1 MTRNE
6 KSITDYLTGIRQ
18 SEAFVSPDV
27 LEAIAYQN
35 REKNT
40 WVEISNPEFTSLC
53 PRTGLPDFGTIT
65 VRYLPDQRI
74 VELKSLKY
82 YLIQYRNTGIYYET
96 LTQRILNHLVKVL
109 EPVEMTVEAT
119 FNSRGGLSSTV
130 TSTYKKK
137 DKRRVS

>member
-6 KSITDYLTGIRQ
+6 KSIIDYLTGIRQ

-35 REKNT
+35 PGKNT

-65 VRYLPDQRI
+65 IRYLPDQRI

-82 YLIQYRNTGIYYET
+82 YLLQYRNTGIYYET
-96 LTQRILNHLVKVL
+96 LTQRILNHLVKAL
-109 EPVEMTVEAT
+109 EPVEMIVEAS
-119 FNSRGGLSSTV
+119 FNSRGGLSSNV

-137 DKRRVS
+137 DKRRGP

>member
-1 MTRNE
+1 M
-6 KSITDYLTGIRQ
+6 TGIRQ
-18 SEAFVSPDV
+18 SEAFISPDV

-40 WVEISNPEFTSLC
+40 WVEIANPEFTSLC

-65 VRYLPDQRI
+65 IKYLPDQRI

-82 YLIQYRNTGIYYET
+82 YLLQYRNTGIYYET

-109 EPVEMTVEAT
+109 GPFEMIVEAS
-119 FNSRGGLSSTV
+119 FNSRGGLTSNV
-130 TSTYKKK
+130 TSTYKKE
-137 DKRRVS
+137 DNHRVP